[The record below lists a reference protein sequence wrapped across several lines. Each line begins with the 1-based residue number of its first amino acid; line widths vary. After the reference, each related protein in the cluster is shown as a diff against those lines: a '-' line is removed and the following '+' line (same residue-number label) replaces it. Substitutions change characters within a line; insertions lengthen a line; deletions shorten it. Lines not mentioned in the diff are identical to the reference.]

1 MKLTGCWLVLLVL
14 SGCLWA
20 QGIQEK
26 TVLSD
31 TSPVFPLAKGTT
43 WQYSGNIRWTEGIK
57 VHSESIS
64 WEMKV
69 EKTIL
74 RRDGIEIAYIKG
86 HPGDLCWYQKD
97 KAPGNYLI
105 ARYRERYYLVTLKD
119 NNWQKVAAKIVKKDG
134 ELSLA
139 DEKIELFLE
148 LPLYEGR
155 RFADLNPKRSDNEYC
170 WYVEKVTPASWS
182 NLPVTSTRDGTIY
195 QLTFKTNP
203 DQTTYEFLPRVGIV
217 SFNYRHSGTVAE
229 VDLRLVRFVLPG
241 KG

>member
-1 MKLTGCWLVLLVL
+1 MRLTGSLLVLLVL

-20 QGIQEK
+20 QQTQEK

-43 WQYSGNIRWTEGIK
+43 WQYSGHIRWTEGAEVCTK
-57 VHSESIS
+57 SIS

-69 EKTIL
+69 VGRIL

-86 HPGDLCWYQKD
+86 HPGDLCWYEKD

-105 ARYRERYYLVTLKD
+105 ARYREKYYLVTLKD
-119 NNWQKVAAKIVKKDG
+119 SNWQKVAAKIVKKDG
-134 ELSLA
+134 QLILS
-139 DEKIELFLE
+139 DGDIELFLE
-148 LPLYEGR
+148 LPLHEGR
-155 RFADLNPKRSDNEYC
+155 RFADLDPGRSDNEYC
-170 WYVEKVTPASWS
+170 WYVEKVIPASW
-182 NLPVTSTRDGTIY
+182 NDLPVTSTRNGTIY

-203 DQTTYEFLPRVGIV
+203 DETTYEFLPRVGIV
-217 SFNYRHSGTVAE
+217 SFFYRHHGTVAE
-229 VDLRLVRFVLPG
+229 VDLRLVKFVLPG